1 MLTLTQRGKE
11 KRKIMP
17 PFLYRCPNKGD
28 NVQAW
33 ADDEPDDDE
42 FTYVQ
47 VRCLACAQL
56 HLINLKTGKVLGS
69 DDE

>member
-1 MLTLTQRGKE
+1 
-11 KRKIMP
+11 MP
-17 PFLYRCPNKGD
+17 PFLYRCPDTGD

-33 ADDEPDDDE
+33 ADDEPDDDD
-42 FTYVQ
+42 FTCVQ

-56 HLINLKTGKVLGS
+56 HLVNLKTGKVLGS

>member
-1 MLTLTQRGKE
+1 
-11 KRKIMP
+11 MP

-47 VRCLACAQL
+47 VRALPCVRAVA
-56 HLINLKTGKVLGS
+56 S
-69 DDE
+69 DQPKDRQGAGL

>member
-1 MLTLTQRGKE
+1 
-11 KRKIMP
+11 MP
-17 PFLYRCPNKGD
+17 PFLCRCPNKGD

-56 HLINLKTGKVLGS
+56 HLVNLKTGKVLGS